1 MPTVAGVQTAI
12 PAARDGDAPLLHVD
26 VSRGAHLGRPR
37 QEEHRSTPAADTMVI
52 TPTLS
57 YPTGRQPQE
66 AAISRCLMRLS
77 KNYVKLFSMST
88 RIFANWPR
96 PPNPGYCKLGLAS
109 ASGSLA
115 RASGPLARVS
125 GLLARDSD
133 GLARVNESL
142 ARDSELLA
150 RIREPLARVNGLSE
164 RASE

>member
-1 MPTVAGVQTAI
+1 MPTIAGVQTAI

-37 QEEHRSTPAADTMVI
+37 QEEHSSTPAADTMVV

-77 KNYVKLFSMST
+77 KKYVKSFSMST
-88 RIFANWPR
+88 RILPEGLGR
-96 PPNPGYCKLGLAS
+96 LIGGYCKSRLAS

-115 RASGPLARVS
+115 RASGPLACVS
-125 GLLARDSD
+125 GVLA
-133 GLARVNESL
+133 
-142 ARDSELLA
+142 
-150 RIREPLARVNGLSE
+150 
-164 RASE
+164 RASESLGR